1 VAEILEQS
9 VEHGRFQTHF
19 LESGGGAGTPVLF
32 LHGSGPGV
40 SSRANWERTL
50 SSSLATSRRLVAPDV
65 LGFGRTIGP
74 LELATHGARVQQLAS
89 FIASTIPGP
98 LDIVGNSMGGG
109 LALAL
114 AHEYP
119 DAVRS
124 LVLMGTVGIPFRV
137 GAGLEQVWGYEPSV
151 ESMRSLIELFA
162 FNPSLVSD
170 DLVELRYMASIEP
183 GVQERFR
190 ASFGPPFQRHA
201 DEMALSVDDLGSIV
215 QPVLLLHGAEDRVI
229 PLEDTSLKLV
239 RVLPNA
245 QLVVFGACGHW
256 TQIERATDFVD
267 HLTWFFSS
275 LDRRSRTD

>member
-1 VAEILEQS
+1 M
-9 VEHGRFQTHF
+9 
-19 LESGGGAGTPVLF
+19 TP
-32 LHGSGPGV
+32 
-40 SSRANWERTL
+40 A
-50 SSSLATSRRLVAPDV
+50 A
-65 LGFGRTIGP
+65 
-74 LELATHGARVQQLAS
+74 LAS

-170 DLVELRYMASIEP
+170 DLVELRYMA
-183 GVQERFR
+183 R
-190 ASFGPPFQRHA
+190 
-201 DEMALSVDDLGSIV
+201 
-215 QPVLLLHGAEDRVI
+215 
-229 PLEDTSLKLV
+229 TSL
-239 RVLPNA
+239 PA
-245 QLVVFGACGHW
+245 
-256 TQIERATDFVD
+256 
-267 HLTWFFSS
+267 
-275 LDRRSRTD
+275 SR